1 MPKTG
6 KIFQLT
12 ALCLLLIGSS
22 CVRNKNIV
30 LLQTD
35 KLVDS
40 TYSVNQR
47 EEDYRIQYNDMLRVD
62 VKIIGDKATDI
73 FNMNNNL
80 MMQNGVVQNGD
91 PFFSVGYQVT
101 DSGYIELPIVGRIK
115 VGGLTLAEARSS
127 VQAVV
132 AGFYNNAYV
141 SVAIGG
147 VRYAVLGEVN
157 RPGKYVL
164 MQNRVTILEALANA
178 GDLNGQAN
186 RRKIQL
192 IRQYPEGTKVVIL
205 DLTNRDIFK
214 SQYYFIRPN
223 DVIYVQPMKIRE
235 YGTGFNANQSLQTI
249 VLAVTLLVNT
259 VLLYDRLAN

>member
-35 KLVDS
+35 KLADS

-47 EEDYRIQYNDMLRVD
+47 EEDYRIQFNDVLRVD
-62 VKIIGDKATDI
+62 VKIIGDKSADV
-73 FNMNNNL
+73 FANNNQ
-80 MMQNGVVQNGD
+80 MMVQGGMIPNGD
-91 PFFSVGYQVT
+91 PFFGVGYQV
-101 DSGYIELPIVGRIK
+101 DEAGFIELPVVGNIQ
-115 VGGLTLAEARSS
+115 VGGKTLSEAKEQ
-127 VQAVV
+127 VQTEIRKY
-132 AGFYNNAYV
+132 YNNTFV

-147 VRYAVLGEVN
+147 VRYAILGEVN
-157 RPGKYVL
+157 RPGKYVI

-178 GDLNGQAN
+178 GDFNGQAN
-186 RRKIQL
+186 RRKVQL
-192 IRQYPEGTKVVIL
+192 IRQYPGSTKVVVL
-205 DLTNRDIFK
+205 DLTDRELLK
-214 SQYYFIRPN
+214 SPYYFIRPN

-249 VLAVTLLVNT
+249 VLGVTLLVNT
-259 VLLYDRLAN
+259 VLLYDRLR